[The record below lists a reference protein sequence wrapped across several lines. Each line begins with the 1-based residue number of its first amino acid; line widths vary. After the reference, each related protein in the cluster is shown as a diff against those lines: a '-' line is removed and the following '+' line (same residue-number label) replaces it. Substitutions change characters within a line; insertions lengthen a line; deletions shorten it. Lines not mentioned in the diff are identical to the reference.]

1 MYVLLAGLSHST
13 APVEIREKCAF
24 SEKQLESA
32 YKQITECEE
41 IEGLVIL
48 STCNR
53 TELYATTRDI
63 PSGQKVL
70 KDFLLSYSG
79 LAEEQYQEYMY
90 QPNCYDAIAHLF
102 RVSSGLDSMILGETQ
117 ILGQVKDAYEA
128 ARYYNASDSVL
139 NALFQKAI
147 HVGKKVRTDTKIDQH
162 PVSVSYAAVD
172 LAGQRLG
179 SLQGKTVLVVGAG
192 EAGKLTTRYLIS
204 NGIHSVIVS
213 NRSYE
218 KAQEMAAVF
227 EGKAIRF
234 DQIAAEMSNADI
246 VISCTSAN
254 HCVIT
259 EDNCGDALRAR
270 QGRPIIFIDIAVP
283 RDVEVDL
290 QSIDGVMIYDIDDLQ
305 DFVNTSYQE
314 RHEAAIAAE
323 EIIAEEM
330 EEFNQWLAML
340 YVVPVITALKNTGE
354 TIKQTE
360 LKRAFNRM
368 GKISERDQVIIQNM
382 AASIV
387 NQLLRSP
394 VLKMKEMAV
403 SNQGHLY
410 AEVVKKLFDLEVDC
424 EEEENNAG
432 FKIGNSGQ

>member
-1 MYVLLAGLSHST
+1 MYVLLAGLSHRT

-24 SEKQLESA
+24 SEKQLENA
-32 YKQITECEE
+32 YKQITEYEE

-63 PSGQKVL
+63 SSGQKVL
-70 KDFLLSYSG
+70 KDFLLTFSG
-79 LAEEQYQEYMY
+79 LSEAQYLEYMY

-128 ARYYNASDSVL
+128 ARYYHASDSVL
-139 NALFQKAI
+139 NALFQKALF
-147 HVGKKVRTDTKIDQH
+147 VGKKVRTDTKIDQH

-172 LAGQRLG
+172 LAERQFG
-179 SLQGKTVLVVGAG
+179 SLQDKTVLVVGAG
-192 EAGKLTTRYLIS
+192 ETGKLTTRYLIS

-218 KAQEMAAVF
+218 KALEMASFF

-234 DQIAAEMSNADI
+234 DKIAEEMSNADI
-246 VISCTSAN
+246 VISCTSAK

-259 EDNCGDALRAR
+259 EENCGDVLRAR
-270 QGRPIIFIDIAVP
+270 HGRPLIFIDIAVP
-283 RDVEVDL
+283 RDVEAEL
-290 QSIDGVMIYDIDDLQ
+290 QYIDGVTIYDIDDLQ

-314 RHEAAIAAE
+314 RREAAITASK
-323 EIIAEEM
+323 IIADEM
-330 EEFNQWLAML
+330 EEFNQWLASL
-340 YVVPVITALKNTGE
+340 YVIPVIAALKNTGE

-360 LKRAFNRM
+360 LKRAFSRM
-368 GKISERDQVIIQNM
+368 GTISERDQIIIQNM

-394 VLKMKEMAV
+394 VLRMKEMAV

-424 EEEENNAG
+424 EEEGNNAG
-432 FKIGNSGQ
+432 FKIGNAGQ

>member
-1 MYVLLAGLSHST
+1 MYVLLAGLSHRT

-24 SEKQLESA
+24 TEKQLENT
-32 YKQITECEE
+32 YKQFTAYEE

-63 PSGQKVL
+63 QSGQKVL

-79 LAEEQYQEYMY
+79 LSEEQYREYMY

-117 ILGQVKDAYEA
+117 ILGQVKEAYEA
-128 ARYYNASDSVL
+128 ARNYNASDAVL
-139 NALFQKAI
+139 NALFQKALY
-147 HVGKKVRTDTKIDQH
+147 VGKKVRTETRIDQH

-179 SLQGKTVLVVGAG
+179 CLQDKTVLVVGAG
-192 EAGKLTTRYLIS
+192 ETGQLTTRYLIS

-227 EGKAIRF
+227 EGRAVRF
-234 DQIAAEMSNADI
+234 DQIAEEMSGADI
-246 VISCTSAN
+246 IISCTAAN

-259 EDNCGDALRAR
+259 ESNCADALRAR
-270 QGRPIIFIDIAVP
+270 QGRPLIFIDIAVP
-283 RDVEVDL
+283 RDVEANL
-290 QSIDGVMIYDIDDLQ
+290 QHINGVTIYDIDDLQ
-305 DFVNTSYQE
+305 DFVNASYQE
-314 RHEAAIAAE
+314 RRKAAVIAE
-323 EIIAEEM
+323 KIIAEEM
-330 EEFNQWLAML
+330 EEFNQWLATL
-340 YVVPVITALKNTGE
+340 YVVPVITALKNIGE
-354 TIKQTE
+354 TIKQAE
-360 LKRAFNRM
+360 LKRAFSRM

-382 AASIV
+382 AGSIV

-410 AEVVKKLFDLEVDC
+410 AEVVKKIFDLDVDC

-432 FKIGNSGQ
+432 FKIGNAGQ